1 MSKEIAALEEAE
13 ETLRNSIHLFREIP
27 KMANT
32 IRVIAHSAADGNDI
46 GTAFAAL
53 DVSEKYAEDIDGALD
68 ELRCDID
75 IARSR
80 INNGLKEPEAVPDE
94 GYAD

>member
-1 MSKEIAALEEAE
+1 MSKEIAALEEADE
-13 ETLRNSIHLFREIP
+13 MLRESMRLFTEIS

-32 IRVIAHSAADGNDI
+32 VRVIAHSASSGNDI

-53 DVSEKYAEDIDGALD
+53 DVAEKYAEDIDGALD
-68 ELRCDID
+68 ELRCDIE

-80 INNGLKEPEAVPDE
+80 IANGMMAPEAKE
-94 GYAD
+94 GEPL

>member
-1 MSKEIAALEEAE
+1 MSEEIAAPEEADE
-13 ETLRNSIHLFREIP
+13 MLRESMRLFTEIS

-32 IRVIAHSAADGNDI
+32 VRVIAHSASSGNDI

-53 DVSEKYAEDIDGALD
+53 DVAEKYAEDIDGALD
-68 ELRCDID
+68 ELRCDIE

-80 INNGLKEPEAVPDE
+80 LANGMREPEAKE
-94 GYAD
+94 GEPL

>member
-1 MSKEIAALEEAE
+1 MSKERAALTEADE
-13 ETLRNSIHLFREIP
+13 ILGQSIRPFREIS

-32 IRVIAHSAADGNDI
+32 IRVIAHSAGEGNDV

-53 DVSEKYAEDIDGALD
+53 DVAEKYAEDIDGALD
-68 ELRCDID
+68 ELRCDIE

-80 INNGLKEPEAVPDE
+80 LANGMREPEAKE
-94 GYAD
+94 GEPL

>member
-1 MSKEIAALEEAE
+1 MSKEIAALEEADE
-13 ETLRNSIHLFREIP
+13 MLRESMRLFTEIS

-32 IRVIAHSAADGNDI
+32 IRVIAHSAGEGNDI

-53 DVSEKYAEDIDGALD
+53 DVAEKYAEDIDGALD
-68 ELRCDID
+68 ELRCDIE

-80 INNGLKEPEAVPDE
+80 LANGMREPEAEE
-94 GYAD
+94 GESL